1 VITYEQLNEGVI
13 KGNAKLVVEATK
25 AALASGAE
33 PLEIINR
40 GLVAGIT
47 IVGQRFRACEMYI
60 PEVLM
65 SAKAMAAGVDLV
77 KPLLTGKEMLSKGKL
92 LIGTVKGDLHDI
104 GKNLVGLMMESSGYE
119 VVSLGVDI
127 SPEKFAEAVRE
138 HKPQL
143 LGLSALLTTTMLA
156 MKDTIEGLK
165 EAGLRDSVKVM
176 IGGAPVTADFA
187 TEIGADGYAPDA
199 ASATELAGKLL
210 GK

>member
-1 VITYEQLNEGVI
+1 MITYEQLNEGVI